1 MSAYL
6 PLMARSKYLCSSSLS
21 MSSSL
26 FEPYAS
32 SFVVLSPTIVSK
44 VIFSKLIFVT
54 ITDNYYH
61 SHDFV
66 ILCKLLCVLI
76 ILLMNF
82 SSDIW
87 SLGCVLYELLTL
99 KHAVSVLSMQLAP
112 VVPRVENTLHWI
124 NHSPWTGYLN
134 RFLLALIQWIVIC
147 PLDDIISN
155 L

>member
-124 NHSPWTGYLN
+124 NHSP
-134 RFLLALIQWIVIC
+134 
-147 PLDDIISN
+147 
-155 L
+155 